1 MALTSKY
8 ALLVG
13 CNYIGTDYELNG
25 CINDAI
31 MLRKYLIEK
40 RGYSPENITMLRD
53 DNELFSKPTKQNI
66 VDGLNNLIK
75 KANDDNTTKEIFFA
89 FSGHGTYIKDT
100 NKDERDGKDE
110 VVYTL
115 DDKYLVDDELR
126 TILLKLD
133 KTVTMYAIMDCCHSG
148 TIVDLPYVYTISGG
162 KVILSENNSTQYKSF
177 LGKKIC
183 MISGCLDNQTS
194 ADAYGMYVANPSD
207 PEEYRIS
214 NSNLAGGALT
224 ANLLYILYNNPRID
238 ISESLPLVRLTL
250 KMLKFTQF
258 PLLSTS
264 WNFLKK
270 EVKKDIIPTPTN
282 TSTNTLSTTTSKPNK
297 VVRKNIKQIIPTEN
311 KLETK
316 VEPIVTVPV
325 VVNEVKKEE
334 TKIIK
339 PSVIR
344 RKLIVKK

>member
-31 MLRKYLIEK
+31 MLRKYLIDK

-53 DNELFSKPTKQNI
+53 DNEIFSKPTKQNI
-66 VDGLNNLIK
+66 VNGLNNLIK

-100 NKDERDGKDE
+100 GKDERDGKDE

-207 PEEYRIS
+207 SEEYRIS

-224 ANLLYILYNNPRID
+224 ANLLYVLYNNPKID

-264 WNFLKK
+264 WNLF
-270 EVKKDIIPTPTN
+270 KKDIISTSSNTPVS
-282 TSTNTLSTTTSKPNK
+282 STPQSKPNK
-297 VVRKNIKQIIPTEN
+297 IIRKNFRPNLNSKTEN
-311 KLETK
+311 KIEDK
-316 VEPIVTVPV
+316 IEIVEPV
-325 VVNEVKKEE
+325 VVTNVEIKNEEKKVVKS
-334 TKIIK
+334 
-339 PSVIR
+339 SVIK
-344 RKLIVKK
+344 RKLIIKK